1 MLFHNSLIC
10 MHRNV
15 LNINKQNSIAWIK
28 KHEDKFKLNTTYWR
42 ALHRGWDNF
51 KNPQSSIAAL
61 RLNAGST
68 VKLLFKNLYTADTVI
83 LLLPV
88 RLFFRA
94 IEVLYLWLQGV
105 STKVQKDHS
114 Q

>member
-1 MLFHNSLIC
+1 MLFHNSLVC

-15 LNINKQNSIAWIK
+15 LNINKQNSIALIK
-28 KHEDKFKLNTTYWR
+28 KYEEKFKLNKTYWR
-42 ALHRGWDNF
+42 ALYRGWDNF
-51 KNPQSSIAAL
+51 KNPQSGIAAL

-68 VKLLFKNLYTADTVI
+68 VKFLFKNLYTADTVI
-83 LLLPV
+83 LVLPF

-94 IEVLYLWLQGV
+94 IGVLFLWLQSA
-105 STKVQKDHS
+105 STNVQKDHP